1 MISCRNVAKL
11 LTTDE
16 LAAQSW
22 WKRMEVRLHLLLCEY
37 CSRLA
42 RQIEQ
47 LSAAA
52 RGLSASRADFDSDLE
67 ARILRKLS
75 GSGR

>member
-1 MISCRNVAKL
+1 MISCRNVAEL
-11 LTTDE
+11 LTSDE
-16 LAAQSW
+16 LAAQSR
-22 WKRMEVRLHLLLCEY
+22 WKRMEVRLHLLMCEY

-52 RGLSASRADFDSDLE
+52 RQLGGSTEDRDPDLE
-67 ARILRKLS
+67 KRIIHKLS
-75 GSGR
+75 GSE

>member
-1 MISCRNVAKL
+1 MISCRNVAEL
-11 LTTDE
+11 LTSDE
-16 LAAQSW
+16 LAAQSR
-22 WKRMEVRLHLLLCEY
+22 WKRMEVRLHLLMCEY

-52 RGLSASRADFDSDLE
+52 RRLGGSTEDRDPDLE
-67 ARILRKLS
+67 KRIIHKLS
-75 GSGR
+75 GSE